1 VPEYDFAELG
11 FIKGRG
17 HLTWG
22 TAVREYKALPLA
34 PAGSVRLP
42 IFIRASGGLYKP
54 SDFDRAAEQ
63 LLA

>member
-1 VPEYDFAELG
+1 MPEYDFDELG

-22 TAVREYKALPLA
+22 TAVREYKALP
-34 PAGSVRLP
+34 PPPPGSVRPP
-42 IFIRASGGLYKP
+42 IFIRSSGALYKP

-63 LLA
+63 V